1 MAKEVLA
8 KKKTEAK
15 EGRYESTAQKPS
27 PLLEDFVD
35 EYFAHYGATRRP
47 GSVTRHRTSW
57 NAVAPVLG
65 DKRLDEITPL
75 DLERYR
81 HKRKQAGKSDVSI
94 NRELGFSSSC
104 FQHGNRLGQ
113 SSHQPCKENTLN
125 PIRPILI
132 TAIHTGLRRSEL
144 LALTWDDVDFE
155 QGLITVRAAYAKNG
169 ESRSV
174 PMNAMLTRTL
184 EAVTIKTAD
193 AVFCKKDGKPYRDFR
208 TAFERAVMRADIPDF
223 TFHDLR
229 HTFASRLVMAGVD
242 LPTVKELMGHK
253 HINMTLRYTHLAS
266 HHKKDAVSKLEN
278 YGTESHQFSQ
288 Q

>member
-1 MAKEVLA
+1 MLASIANSVFLRHVFSMAIDWDKAAINPVKKIRFAREDNGRVRFLSTDEETRLLA
-8 KKKTEAK
+8 
-15 EGRYESTAQKPS
+15 
-27 PLLEDFVD
+27 
-35 EYFAHYGATRRP
+35 H
-47 GSVTRHRTSW
+47 
-57 NAVAPVLG
+57 
-65 DKRLDEITPL
+65 
-75 DLERYR
+75 
-81 HKRKQAGKSDVSI
+81 
-94 NRELGFSSSC
+94 SS
-104 FQHGNRLGQ
+104 
-113 SSHQPCKENTLN
+113 N